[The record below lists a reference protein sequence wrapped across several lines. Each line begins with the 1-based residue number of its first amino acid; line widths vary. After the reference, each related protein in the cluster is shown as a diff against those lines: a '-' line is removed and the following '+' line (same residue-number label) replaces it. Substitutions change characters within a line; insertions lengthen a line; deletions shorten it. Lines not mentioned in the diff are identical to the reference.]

1 MRFFRYDSHKHNIT
15 IGLKTPTQLKGIDD
29 DIREW
34 VEPTSN
40 RKAHKQQLRIYT
52 IICEVNFSNGVL
64 TLKVKVV
71 NLVYTLNE

>member
-40 RKAHKQQLRIYT
+40 RKAHKQQLRIVT
-52 IICEVNFSNGVL
+52 
-64 TLKVKVV
+64 T
-71 NLVYTLNE
+71 